1 MYSLIKYIWAFIYN
15 IICIPLAAGL
25 LYPALGLKLS
35 PMIGAA
41 AMSMSSVCV
50 VLNALRL
57 RSFRPERS
65 AAGSENTQGNQERQV
80 SVGKEGIKMAM
91 ETELKIEG
99 MMCAHCQK
107 HVNDALGK
115 MAGVTAVEVNL
126 EAGTA
131 KVTAEREISRAEFAE
146 VITAAGYE
154 LVG

>member
-1 MYSLIKYIWAFIYN
+1 
-15 IICIPLAAGL
+15 
-25 LYPALGLKLS
+25 
-35 PMIGAA
+35 
-41 AMSMSSVCV
+41 
-50 VLNALRL
+50 
-57 RSFRPERS
+57 
-65 AAGSENTQGNQERQV
+65 
-80 SVGKEGIKMAM
+80 MAM

-107 HVNDALGK
+107 HVNDALSK

-131 KVTAEREISRAEFAE
+131 KVTAEREIPRAEFAE

>member
-1 MYSLIKYIWAFIYN
+1 
-15 IICIPLAAGL
+15 
-25 LYPALGLKLS
+25 
-35 PMIGAA
+35 
-41 AMSMSSVCV
+41 
-50 VLNALRL
+50 
-57 RSFRPERS
+57 
-65 AAGSENTQGNQERQV
+65 NQERQV

-107 HVNDALGK
+107 HVNDALSK
-115 MAGVTAVEVNL
+115 MVGVTAVEVNL